1 MIFRSPRGAYSITLK
16 RAHELLKI
24 PQQELKSS
32 KQVVLEKQKI
42 QNAFREAARQNHPDT
57 KKGSKK
63 IFQECHDAREL
74 LLDYYVRRKFVPR
87 EVIESKADVP
97 CNKPYEW
104 KDDTFFSVWKTNR
117 SFQMEAFWRLSVCL
131 GLAVGTFYH
140 DKTLP
145 ERRARQI
152 RNRDAQ
158 FSNFGPQ
165 TRF

>member
-16 RAHELLKI
+16 RAHEVLKI
-24 PQQELKSS
+24 PQLKLS
-32 KQVVLEKQKI
+32 KNKQIPVVEKQNI

-57 KKGSKK
+57 RKGSKK

-87 EVIESKADVP
+87 EVVESKADV
-97 CNKPYEW
+97 PYEW
-104 KDDTFFSVWKTNR
+104 KDDTLFSVWKTNR
-117 SFQMEAFWRLSVCL
+117 SFQMEAFLRLSVCL

-165 TRF
+165 N